1 MVTDVVDLRDFYNSS
16 LGKMTSA
23 HIFQSIARLWPTLE
37 GHRLLG
43 LGYPLPY
50 LDPYLDQAERVIAMM
65 PAQQGIIT
73 WPTEGPSLCS
83 LIEEDEFPLPDQSV
97 DRILL
102 VHALE
107 HTSQI
112 RSFLR
117 EVWRVLDSNGRL
129 MIVVPNRRGI
139 WARLDHTPFGHGQPY
154 TMTQLSN
161 LLREN
166 MFTPLASTRGLYSLP
181 SSSRLM
187 LTAGGV
193 MEKIGKKSLQK
204 FSGVIC
210 IEAVKQV
217 YAGTPVRSR
226 RKFQLPV
233 LAGIRKTLPS

>member
-1 MVTDVVDLRDFYNSS
+1 
-16 LGKMTSA
+16 
-23 HIFQSIARLWPTLE
+23 
-37 GHRLLG
+37 
-43 LGYPLPY
+43 
-50 LDPYLDQAERVIAMM
+50 
-65 PAQQGIIT
+65 
-73 WPTEGPSLCS
+73 
-83 LIEEDEFPLPDQSV
+83 
-97 DRILL
+97 
-102 VHALE
+102 
-107 HTSQI
+107 
-112 RSFLR
+112 
-117 EVWRVLDSNGRL
+117 

-166 MFTPLASTRGLYSLP
+166 MFTPLASTRGLYSIP
-181 SSSRLM
+181 SSSRLI
-187 LTAGGV
+187 LAAGGV
-193 MEKIGKKSLQK
+193 MEKIGKNSLQK